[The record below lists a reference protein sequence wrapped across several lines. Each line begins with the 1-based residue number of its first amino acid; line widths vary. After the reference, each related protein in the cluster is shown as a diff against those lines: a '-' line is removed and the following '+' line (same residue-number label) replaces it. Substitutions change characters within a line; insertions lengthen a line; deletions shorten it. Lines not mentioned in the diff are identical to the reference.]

1 MANYFKDNADLAYY
15 FERGIDWEPLVR
27 VTEND
32 FRSPDGFKS
41 VEEATEFY
49 RQVAEMVGEFVAE
62 QIAPVASK
70 IDEQGVLL
78 EHGEAKV
85 PPELE
90 AIFGQLA
97 DLELHGLVTPRE
109 LGGQNAPMLLY
120 YINAELFGRG
130 DTSIMTHHGFH
141 AGIAMAMLV
150 LSMVEG
156 TTEFDAE
163 GGVIKA
169 TRFEEQ
175 IREISS
181 GKAWGCM
188 DITEPDAGSDM
199 AALKAYAEQ
208 DEAGN
213 WFVTGQKIFITSGH
227 GKYHF
232 VIARTDRDPASGLE
246 GLGMFLV
253 PTYDEDA
260 DGNRVR
266 VVTIDRLEEKLGH
279 HGSATASLSFD
290 RAPAQ
295 LVGKPGDGFRYM
307 LVLMNNARVG
317 VGFESL
323 GLMEAA
329 YRKAIAYAE
338 ERRSMGKSIDRHEM
352 IADYLDEMRTD
363 IQAVRALA
371 VTAGYHEEIATKLER
386 VLPNLTPDEL
396 EQQRFKREA
405 KQHQRIARRLT
416 PLLKYIAAEKA
427 VEHARRCIQIHGGN
441 GYITEYGAEKLLR
454 DAMVLPI
461 YEGTSQIQSLMAMKD
476 TLMGIIKSPQEFV
489 RRVAQTRWKALSARD
504 PLERR
509 VAKLTQ
515 VSLGVQQHLL
525 ARTAGAKFR
534 ALVGKPVGEWPSTL
548 FDGWDPKRDFRFAM
562 LHAERL
568 CRVLVDEAIAEIL
581 LAQAKQH
588 PERAELLERFLDRA
602 EPRARFLH
610 DEVTTT
616 GARLI
621 ESLEEA
627 EPPAVVGAAE

>member
-295 LVGKPGDGFRYM
+295 LIGKPGDGFRYM

-581 LAQAKQH
+581 LAQTKQH